1 MINVYK
7 RKDEIIVVENGSA
20 VYIAPGDLLRNNEL
34 PINEYFSTA
43 DDELVCQVKDPM
55 KLGWTYV
62 HDQIDPAPGM
72 VVVNAED
79 AVFQRVDGRDYLCE
93 RVIPDYWIMA
103 GTERTYETLPN
114 GTYTV
119 LRTGNA

>member
-20 VYIAPGDLLRNNEL
+20 VHITPGDLLRNNEL
-34 PINEYFSTA
+34 PINEYFSTS
-43 DDELVCQVKDPM
+43 DDELVYQLKDPV
-55 KLGWTYV
+55 KVGQSYL
-62 HDQIDPAPGM
+62 HDQIDPKPGM
-72 VVVNAED
+72 VVIHTED
-79 AVFQRVDGRDYLCE
+79 AVFQRVDDSDVC
-93 RVIPDYWIMA
+93 YWIMT
-103 GTERTYETLPN
+103 GTERTYETLPK